1 MKVAAA
7 AIIVILSAA
16 PSSLTAQR
24 IVTRDSAGVRIVTS
38 PPRSKLP
45 VAFRVGPQLWDVGG
59 LNDDPVRELGRDGG
73 SDAVVLSNGTIVVSD
88 RTRIV
93 YYDAR
98 GTFLGSFGRKG
109 GGPGEFQSISTMCV
123 RKGDTLQVND
133 GGIHRTTII
142 GPDRAMVRIVP
153 GRRAAELRG
162 CTDAT
167 WTITTEIFPKGD
179 GWTQWVHVRGVDDDG
194 KPRVT
199 FDDFPL
205 LTMGVIYRRGAL
217 AAQGSRVAL
226 GSGISPSV
234 EIHDTTGKLLQHFRL
249 DEKMSPITAA
259 EIKTGVGIVQGANIK
274 TGASF
279 KIPTPTGPPMNWPA
293 YGSLHYDSLGRLWME
308 DFSKEHNADAWTV
321 FASSGEALGRMQL
334 PKSAKGVLPI
344 VLGFTRDAV
353 LIRRFDDDGA
363 PHVTAYRLLP
373 APR

>member
-7 AIIVILSAA
+7 AIIVMLSAA
-16 PSSLTAQR
+16 LSGLGAQR

-93 YYDAR
+93 YYDAL

-142 GPDRAMVRIVP
+142 GPDRVVARIVP
-153 GRRAAELRG
+153 GRRAAELKG
-162 CTDAT
+162 CTDAS

-179 GWTQWVHVRGVDDDG
+179 GWTQWVHVRGVNDDG
-194 KPRVT
+194 VPRVD
-199 FDDFPL
+199 FGDFPL
-205 LTMGVIYRRGAL
+205 RGIGLTSRNGAL
-217 AAQGSRVAL
+217 AAQGDRVAL
-226 GSGISPSV
+226 GSGITPTV
-234 EIHDTTGKLLQHFRL
+234 DVRDTTGRLMQQIHL
-249 DEKMSPITAA
+249 DEIAAPITAA
-259 EIKTGVGIVQGANIK
+259 ERTSGVGMMQGVNGK
-274 TGASF
+274 TGASM
-279 KIPTPTGPPMNWPA
+279 KLSAPTGGAMTWPA
-293 YGSLHYDSLGRLWME
+293 YGELRYDPLGRLWME
-308 DFSKEHNADAWTV
+308 DHTKQISTGWWTV

>member
-7 AIIVILSAA
+7 AIIVMLSAA

-24 IVTRDSAGVRIVTS
+24 VVTCDSAGVRIVTS

-45 VAFRVGPQLWDVGG
+45 VAFRVGPLLWDVGG

-123 RKGDTLQVND
+123 RKGDTLQVSD

-179 GWTQWVHVRGVDDDG
+179 GWTQWVHVRGVNDDG
-194 KPRVT
+194 VPRVD
-199 FDDFPL
+199 FGDFPL
-205 LTMGVIYRRGAL
+205 RGMGVTSRTGAL
-217 AAQGSRVAL
+217 AAQGDRVAL
-226 GSGISPSV
+226 GSGITPTV
-234 EIHDTTGKLLQHFRL
+234 DVHDITGRLVQQIRL
-249 DEKMSPITAA
+249 DEKTAPITAA
-259 EIKTGVGIVQGANIK
+259 EMKAGVGMMQGVNIK
-274 TGASF
+274 TGAS
-279 KIPTPTGPPMNWPA
+279 IDLPTPKGPPMTWPA
-293 YGSLHYDSLGRLWME
+293 HGPLHYDSLGRLWME
-308 DFSKEHNADAWTV
+308 DHTKQISTGWWTV
-321 FASSGEALGRMQL
+321 FSPTGEALGRMQL
-334 PKSAKGVLPI
+334 PKSAKGVVPI

-353 LIRRFDDDGA
+353 LIRRFDEDGA